1 MSTSSQDLLES
12 FDRLPD
18 VEKREVATEIIRR
31 TFAANRRVEL
41 DDAQLAAL
49 YSEYAVE
56 DRELAEQGMEDYAKG
71 LLGEDAP

>member
-31 TFAANRRVEL
+31 TFVANRRIEL

-56 DRELAEQGMEDYAKG
+56 DHDLAEQAMEDYAKG
-71 LLGEDAP
+71 LSGEDAP